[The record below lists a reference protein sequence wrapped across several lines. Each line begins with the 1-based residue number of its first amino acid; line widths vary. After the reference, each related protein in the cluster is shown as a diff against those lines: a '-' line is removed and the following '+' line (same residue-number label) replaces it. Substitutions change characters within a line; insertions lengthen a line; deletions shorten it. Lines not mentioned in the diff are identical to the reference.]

1 MNSKIRNKLDVLG
14 LPVSILLGII
24 GYPIFRHLHP
34 FLAPTVFLLLFFTFL
49 KVEPRKIRLQ
59 KWHFVALISQ
69 MLLTFLAYYLTY
81 NLLLLFV
88 EQSTAHLIAMG
99 AMFCFMVPTASSAPV
114 ITAKLGGQIESLTTY
129 TILCN
134 FVTSMVIPIFL
145 PIIHPALQVETGN
158 LSLTLLW
165 HVAPLLL
172 GPLFFAWFL
181 RLLAHLFHAQPTY
194 DKLVKK
200 TADFSFYIWMI
211 NLVILMADVSYS
223 MATYRYNLW
232 LVALLVVLSFLA
244 SRTQFFVGRQI
255 GLKFPEKDPQA
266 KTYIATS
273 HALGQKNTSFG
284 IWIVFSFLEPSA
296 TIVAIGVAVYIICQN
311 LHNAKQIKDNIKNAN
326 QPA

>member
-1 MNSKIRNKLDVLG
+1 M
-14 LPVSILLGII
+14 
-24 GYPIFRHLHP
+24 
-34 FLAPTVFLLLFFTFL
+34 
-49 KVEPRKIRLQ
+49 
-59 KWHFVALISQ
+59 
-69 MLLTFLAYYLTY
+69 
-81 NLLLLFV
+81 LLFV

-145 PIIHPALQVETGN
+145 PIIHPTLQVETGN

-172 GPLFFAWFL
+172 GPLFLAWFL
-181 RLLAHLFHAQPTY
+181 RLLAYLFHAQP
-194 DKLVKK
+194 
-200 TADFSFYIWMI
+200 
-211 NLVILMADVSYS
+211 
-223 MATYRYNLW
+223 TYRYNLW